1 MALPQF
7 TSGLLKYLQA
17 TPKTAFP
24 MVTYPLGAS
33 KESLVGP
40 FMRSSFRGWHRQT
53 SISAA
58 CYARYALTPNS
69 ARSGFPSYPDQ
80 KYSGIN
86 RFHVGG
92 FGTIKHRES

>member
-7 TSGLLKYLQA
+7 TSRLLKYLQA

-40 FMRSSFRGWHRQT
+40 FYEVELSRLASADQYFSSLLEQGK
-53 SISAA
+53 IAVK
-58 CYARYALTPNS
+58 
-69 ARSGFPSYPDQ
+69 GFHDPPVVDPIAYVSPI
-80 KYSGIN
+80 GI
-86 RFHVGG
+86 GAQLEG
-92 FGTIKHRES
+92 D